1 MAVIHLL
8 EQATIDKIAAG
19 EVVERPRSIV
29 KELTENAIDAG
40 ATATTVEIRDG
51 GIAMIR
57 VTDDGAGIPADQVRT
72 AFLRHAT
79 SKIEKVDDL
88 TSIRSFGFR
97 GEALSS
103 IAAVSRVELITK
115 PQESLVGTRY
125 RIEGGIETGM
135 EEIGAPNGSTFVCR
149 DLFYNTPARRKFLK
163 SAQTEAGYIAEFV
176 ERLALSH
183 PELAIKFMAN
193 GATKLAT
200 SGNGKQADVIYRI
213 FGREIS
219 GNLIEV
225 DQTDEATGM
234 HLHGFLGKPQI
245 SRGNRTYEIYYV
257 NGRLIASN
265 ILSKA
270 AEEGYET
277 FLMQHRFP
285 FLILALDLDGT
296 LVDVNVH
303 PAKAQ
308 VRFAD
313 GPAVYN
319 FVKTVVK
326 GALTHRELIIR
337 TGFGKEDH
345 AKEAKKLAREVLK
358 KEAAPEPFEFQR
370 RQQLANETNPG
381 WKAQEEEKGY
391 DFRKLRE
398 EHPAA
403 ADSPYS
409 PMYPGISGQR
419 EESVRRSRLA
429 DGKNFLDQA
438 AAFLDA
444 HHNFQGTE
452 DGCQGEKA
460 EKKAPVVPAGE
471 DILTGRQM
479 TLEELGQEDD
489 NAVFLSKEHVK
500 EHRLIGQVFDTYWI
514 VEFRNSLYIIDQHAA
529 HEKVMFERLMKR
541 FRDKEVSS
549 QRLSPPMIVSLTMA
563 EEDQLRAHRDTFAQL
578 GFEIQPFGDR
588 DYAISAVPQDLFGL
602 TEKEFFLEMLD
613 QLSPDTGKTSMEE
626 VTARIATM
634 ACKAAVKGNTRLST
648 LEADALITELLSL
661 DDPYN
666 CPHGRPTIISMTKS
680 ELEKKFRR
688 IV

>member
-40 ATATTVEIRDG
+40 ATAITVEIRDG

-88 TSIRSFGFR
+88 SSIRSFGFR

-225 DQTDEATGM
+225 DQTDETTGM

-345 AKEAKKLAREVLK
+345 AQEAKKLAREVLK
-358 KEAAPEPFEFQR
+358 KEAAPEPFEFHR

-541 FRDKEVSS
+541 FRDKEASS

>member
-541 FRDKEVSS
+541 FRDKEASS

>member
-40 ATATTVEIRDG
+40 ATAITVEIRDG